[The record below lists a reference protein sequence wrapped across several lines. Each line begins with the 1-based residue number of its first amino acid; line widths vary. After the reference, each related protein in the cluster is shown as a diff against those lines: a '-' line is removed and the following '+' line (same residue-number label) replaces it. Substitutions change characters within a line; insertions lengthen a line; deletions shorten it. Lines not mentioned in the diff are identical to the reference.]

1 MTLYML
7 LPVKRE
13 KGKPTSVTGNSTVCF
28 AAGFTIIS
36 VTASAGPNSPSL
48 LSPPYFTGICST
60 AMYLIGGKKKFLTQP
75 KWYKN
80 ACQKATTFS
89 EANLKSLS
97 ANLIR
102 VSADLEGPT
111 TTNLLLVLWV
121 KNGLII
127 LFTVRYHQGTL
138 MKICRVNTK
147 ESNIMN
153 LIITRQRINMN

>member
-1 MTLYML
+1 ML

-13 KGKPTSVTGNSTVCF
+13 KAKPTSVTGNSTVCF
-28 AAGFTIIS
+28 AAGFTVIS
-36 VTASAGPNSPSL
+36 VTASAEPNSPSL
-48 LSPPYFTGICST
+48 LSPPYFTGICSA
-60 AMYLIGGKKKFLTQP
+60 AMYLLGGKKKFFNSQP

-89 EANLKSLS
+89 VANLKSFS
-97 ANLIR
+97 TNLIR

-111 TTNLLLVLWV
+111 KTNLLLVLWV

-138 MKICRVNTK
+138 MKICRVDTK

-153 LIITRQRINMN
+153 LVIVKQRINMN